1 MQLDRLNEIEQGAV
15 SWLNGGVGWSNA
27 LDSAAYLLVS
37 DYFIPLC
44 ICFWMLALWFRGQ
57 NSAERLINQRGV
69 LAAAIG
75 LGLANLTVLII
86 NQFVFRERPLVHA
99 EITTLLYPA
108 TDSSFP
114 SNPAAVA
121 FATATAIWLANRRAA
136 LFIFVMA
143 VVWCFVRVYNG
154 LFFPTD
160 ILAGATIGSVVGW
173 LVTLGLRRIDFA
185 TRWVLEG
192 ARLLRLA

>member
-1 MQLDRLNEIEQGAV
+1 MDRLNEIELGAV

-27 LDSAAYLLVS
+27 LDGAAYLLVS

-44 ICFWMLALWFRGQ
+44 ICFWMLALWFRGRD
-57 NSAERLINQRGV
+57 SSERLINQRGV

-121 FATATAIWLANRRAA
+121 FATATAIWLVNRRAA

-143 VVWCFVRVYNG
+143 AVWCFMRVYNG

-160 ILAGATIGSVVGW
+160 ILAGATIGAVVSW

-185 TRWVLEG
+185 TRGVLEG

>member
-1 MQLDRLNEIEQGAV
+1 MDRLNEIEQEIV
-15 SWLNGGVGWSNA
+15 SWLNGGIGRSGA
-27 LDSAAYLLVS
+27 LDDATYLLVS

-44 ICFWMLALWFRGQ
+44 MCFWMLALWFRGRDG
-57 NSAERLINQRGV
+57 AERGINQRGV

-75 LGLANLTVLII
+75 LGLANLAVLII
-86 NQFVFRERPLVHA
+86 NQFVFRERPLA
-99 EITTLLYPA
+99 QDELATLLYQA

-121 FATATAIWLANRRAA
+121 FAAAAAIWLANRRAA
-136 LFIFVMA
+136 LPIFVMA
-143 VVWCFVRVYNG
+143 LLWCFMRVYNG

-160 ILAGATIGSVVGW
+160 ILAGAAIGTIVSW
-173 LVTLGLRRIDFA
+173 LVTLGLRRIEPV
-185 TRWVLEG
+185 TTWVLEG